1 MAKRAL
7 TDRYSEIS
15 EKMFDVAKEKLT
27 AIIDF
32 GLKYDQSYAIGILSQ
47 LESYINE
54 HKESAYKVILSITES
69 LFSKI
74 TNVYE
79 KFVVS
84 LHARLL

>member
-1 MAKRAL
+1 VAKRAL

-15 EKMFDVAKEKLT
+15 EKMFDIAKEKLT